1 MTVGPDS
8 KIIPEAVVEDAW
20 REIGGLSDE
29 QALGHMNRVSRTQ
42 PALLTFVMTFS
53 EDLSSSAAEL
63 ATYMFL
69 VVVHMFD
76 VQFGKRLQN
85 VGPKRIEAIHEHSL
99 ATAERLKNADER
111 LLEQAA
117 NLENEKQP
125 WVWRYVTQC
134 LLEPDPDLELS
145 EEDQGSLTLIMKTVI
160 DSLHSSV
167 RD

>member
-1 MTVGPDS
+1 
-8 KIIPEAVVEDAW
+8 
-20 REIGGLSDE
+20 
-29 QALGHMNRVSRTQ
+29 
-42 PALLTFVMTFS
+42 
-53 EDLSSSAAEL
+53 
-63 ATYMFL
+63 
-69 VVVHMFD
+69 MFD

-111 LLEQAA
+111 LLEQPA

-145 EEDQGSLTLIMKTVI
+145 EEDQGSLTLIMKTGNRFLAQF
-160 DSLHSSV
+160 SA
-167 RD
+167 